1 MGVKLAFI
9 GDNDLPGVERDSR
22 FAREHGFEGL
32 EYNYWGGFKDLAA
45 ETVKQMAEIH
55 KKHGVRASMLGI
67 WGWNHLSPDRKTR
80 AEALAML
87 DRAIGFAKTL
97 GADVLVT
104 GAGDMPGEPAGR
116 KVAEFLKVFPPI
128 LKRIRKA
135 GLQPA
140 FYAVHG
146 ASFLDSLET
155 YERVWEHIPELKM
168 KYDPANWR
176 HHGDDY
182 LAVVQR
188 YGHKIGYVHIKEH
201 LYKDGQLVSQPAAGM
216 GDIEWG
222 KVMAFLYEHNY
233 DGWLSIEPHGPIWSR
248 GAMREKMI
256 LITRKYISQF
266 MV

>member
-1 MGVKLAFI
+1 MGMKVAFI
-9 GDNDLPGVERDSR
+9 GDNDLPGVEKDSR
-22 FAREHGFEGL
+22 FAKEHGFEGL
-32 EYNYWGGFKDLAA
+32 EYNYWGGFKDLTA

-67 WGWNHLSPDRKTR
+67 WGWNHLSLDPKTR

-104 GAGDMPGEPAGR
+104 GAGDIPGEPAGR

-248 GAMREKMI
+248 GAMREKLI
-256 LITRKYISQF
+256 LLTRKYISQF
-266 MV
+266 LV